1 MSETELSNEQYNSC
15 NANDTSSKD
24 SIYESVTEFN
34 GFKCLHLNI
43 HTLLRNLD
51 EISLI
56 IKDLDLD
63 CISLNETRLCSS
75 IPDSEIYIQGYSV
88 FKNDRCH
95 NNGGVA
101 IYIRDN
107 LMAVQLQFEPTSESI
122 WIKLKISNHSIII
135 ASIYRPPSS
144 NVHYYECILEDIGK
158 AYSTGSELILM
169 GDFNYDVFSDKS
181 FVIDK
186 IRHISSFFAL
196 EQIISEPSGVVET
209 SSTLIDLI
217 FVSNSLKVIS
227 SEVINISLSDHC
239 AVFAIIDLK
248 VKNRFIKT
256 SRCRPYKHFNRD
268 NFIYDLCYSDE
279 LNSVLYHDDVF
290 VAWDIFKC
298 EYLHIS

>member
-1 MSETELSNEQYNSC
+1 MIL
-15 NANDTSSKD
+15 
-24 SIYESVTEFN
+24 
-34 GFKCLHLNI
+34 
-43 HTLLRNLD
+43 
-51 EISLI
+51 
-56 IKDLDLD
+56 
-63 CISLNETRLCSS
+63 
-75 IPDSEIYIQGYSV
+75 
-88 FKNDRCH
+88 
-95 NNGGVA
+95 
-101 IYIRDN
+101 
-107 LMAVQLQFEPTSESI
+107 SI

-144 NVHYYECILEDIGK
+144 NVHYYECILEDIDK

-181 FVIDK
+181 FVTDK
-186 IRHISSFFAL
+186 IRHISSFFTL
-196 EQIISEPSGVVET
+196 EPIISEPIRVVET

-227 SEVINISLSDHC
+227 SGVINISLSDHC
-239 AVFAIIDLK
+239 AIFAIIDLK
-248 VKNRFIKT
+248 VKNRSIKT

-298 EYLHIS
+298 EYLHICQAHAPIRKFRVKSFHQ

>member
-1 MSETELSNEQYNSC
+1 M
-15 NANDTSSKD
+15 K
-24 SIYESVTEFN
+24 
-34 GFKCLHLNI
+34 
-43 HTLLRNLD
+43 
-51 EISLI
+51 
-56 IKDLDLD
+56 LD
-63 CISLNETRLCSS
+63 CVHLYLT

-144 NVHYYECILEDIGK
+144 NVHYYECILEDIDK

-227 SEVINISLSDHC
+227 SGVINISLSDHC

-248 VKNRFIKT
+248 VKNRSIKT
-256 SRCRPYKHFNRD
+256 SRCRLYKNFNGD
-268 NFIYDLCYSDE
+268 NFIYDLFFTLVVLCYSDE

-298 EYLHIS
+298 EYLHISQAHAPIRKFRVKSFHQ